1 MRAIT
6 IMYDSLNRKYLPCY
20 GNEDVYA
27 PNFKR
32 LQEKAVV
39 FDNFYAGSL
48 PCMPA
53 RRELHTGRYNFL
65 HRSWSPL
72 EPFDDS
78 MPEILSSSGVCT
90 QFVSDHCH
98 YWQDGGLT
106 YHTRYSAFEMVRG
119 QEGDEWHGRA
129 KKYTIKRQPR
139 RMDGINREYTRN
151 DYCCHAR
158 CFEAAKDFLLNNVDQ
173 DNWYLHLEYFD
184 PHEPF
189 DVPDK
194 YKKIYTD
201 KPTSIDWPMY
211 KRVEE
216 QNVDLDE
223 CIINYKAAVSMCDD
237 YLGRILDIFDE
248 HDLWKDTLLILCTDH
263 GFMLGEHGFVAKN
276 YMPCYDEIVH
286 LPFIMYDPRHPEM
299 GGTRNSALT
308 QTIDIAPTLLD
319 WFGDDNPGNMQGLSL
334 LNTVF
339 DNSKVHDGILFGY
352 FGKHV
357 NITDGEYVYMR
368 SARHNEILNE
378 YAMIPTRLASLFT
391 KRELQMAQPY
401 PESFEFAHRIPMLK
415 IPVHTPDVPN
425 GSHHMYDTHLQ
436 YGDLLFDLKSD
447 PDENINII
455 NDRLDIVER
464 LKNDMKRLMEESEA
478 PIEQYARMD
487 L

>member
-1 MRAIT
+1 M
-6 IMYDSLNRKYLPCY
+6 C
-20 GNEDVYA
+20 
-27 PNFKR
+27 
-32 LQEKAVV
+32 
-39 FDNFYAGSL
+39 
-48 PCMPA
+48 
-53 RRELHTGRYNFL
+53 
-65 HRSWSPL
+65 
-72 EPFDDS
+72 
-78 MPEILSSSGVCT
+78 SS
-90 QFVSDHCH
+90 
-98 YWQDGGLT
+98 
-106 YHTRYSAFEMVRG
+106 
-119 QEGDEWHGRA
+119 
-129 KKYTIKRQPR
+129 
-139 RMDGINREYTRN
+139 
-151 DYCCHAR
+151 
-158 CFEAAKDFLLNNVDQ
+158 
-173 DNWYLHLEYFD
+173 
-184 PHEPF
+184 
-189 DVPDK
+189 
-194 YKKIYTD
+194 
-201 KPTSIDWPMY
+201 
-211 KRVEE
+211 
-216 QNVDLDE
+216 DL
-223 CIINYKAAVSMCDD
+223 VSMCDD

-339 DNSKVHDGILFGY
+339 DNSKVHDEILFGY

-415 IPVHTPDVPN
+415 IPAHTPDVPN

-447 PDENINII
+447 PEENINII
-455 NDRLDIVER
+455 NDRPDVVER
-464 LKNDMKRLMEESEA
+464 LKNDMKKLMEESEA

>member
-1 MRAIT
+1 
-6 IMYDSLNRKYLPCY
+6 
-20 GNEDVYA
+20 
-27 PNFKR
+27 
-32 LQEKAVV
+32 
-39 FDNFYAGSL
+39 
-48 PCMPA
+48 
-53 RRELHTGRYNFL
+53 
-65 HRSWSPL
+65 
-72 EPFDDS
+72 
-78 MPEILSSSGVCT
+78 
-90 QFVSDHCH
+90 
-98 YWQDGGLT
+98 
-106 YHTRYSAFEMVRG
+106 MVRG

-129 KKYTIKRQPR
+129 KEYTIKRQPR

-151 DYCCHAR
+151 DNCCHAR

-308 QTIDIAPTLLD
+308 LRQLILHL
-319 WFGDDNPGNMQGLSL
+319 LSL
-334 LNTVF
+334 IGLEM
-339 DNSKVHDGILFGY
+339 
-352 FGKHV
+352 
-357 NITDGEYVYMR
+357 ITQEICRVY
-368 SARHNEILNE
+368 LC
-378 YAMIPTRLASLFT
+378 
-391 KRELQMAQPY
+391 
-401 PESFEFAHRIPMLK
+401 
-415 IPVHTPDVPN
+415 
-425 GSHHMYDTHLQ
+425 
-436 YGDLLFDLKSD
+436 
-447 PDENINII
+447 
-455 NDRLDIVER
+455 
-464 LKNDMKRLMEESEA
+464 
-478 PIEQYARMD
+478 
-487 L
+487 